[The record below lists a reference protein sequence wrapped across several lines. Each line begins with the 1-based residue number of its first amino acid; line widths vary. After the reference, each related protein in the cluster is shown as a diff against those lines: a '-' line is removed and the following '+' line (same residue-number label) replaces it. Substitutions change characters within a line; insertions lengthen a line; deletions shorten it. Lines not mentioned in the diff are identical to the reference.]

1 MNDIYYP
8 AIELPEGVT
17 IGHASNSVT
26 GCTAILC
33 SGAVAGVDVRGG
45 APGTRET
52 DLLHNEKAMNRID
65 AIVLS
70 GGSAYGLE
78 AACGVMAHLREQG
91 KGFTV
96 GEKVVP
102 IVCSAV
108 LFDLNGPDYNY
119 PDSAMGKLAA
129 ESASAQKIPF
139 GKVGAGTGATV
150 GKIRGLDF
158 ADEGGIGSATVRA
171 GEAFVTAVVAVN
183 ALGDVTDPA
192 TNKIVAGAHANDGTF
207 LDTAGCIISGNFPRL
222 LYGNTT
228 IGCIITNAALD
239 KVQANNLASVAHN
252 GLARTIRPVHTQHD
266 GDTLFCISKGSVQ
279 ADQSMLGVMAEEA
292 VARAVISAVTRR
304 A

>member
-1 MNDIYYP
+1 MSDIYYP
-8 AIELPEGVT
+8 TIELPEGIT

-33 SGAVAGVDVRGG
+33 TDAVAGADVRGG

-52 DLLHNEKAMNRID
+52 DLLHNEKAMDRID
-65 AIVLS
+65 AVVLS

-78 AACGVMAHLREQG
+78 ASCGVMAYLRDQG
-91 KGFTV
+91 KGFAV

-119 PDSAMGKLAA
+119 PDAAMGKLAA
-129 ESASAQKIPF
+129 ESATCDKIPF

-158 ADEGGIGSATVRA
+158 ADEGGIGAATVRA

-183 ALGDVTDPA
+183 ALGDVFDPY

-207 LDTAGCIISGNFPRL
+207 LDTAGCIVSGNFPRL

-228 IGCIITNAALD
+228 IGCVITNAALT

-252 GLARTIRPVHTQHD
+252 GLARTIRPVHTSHD
-266 GDTLFCISKGSVQ
+266 GDTLFCIAKGNAK
-279 ADQSMLGVMAEEA
+279 ADPDMLGVMAQEA
-292 VARAVISAVTRR
+292 VVRAVLGAVLRK
-304 A
+304 

>member
-8 AIELPEGVT
+8 AVELPEGVT

-52 DLLHNEKAMNRID
+52 DLLHNEKAMERID
-65 AIVLS
+65 AVVLS

-78 AACGVMAHLREQG
+78 ASCGVMAYLREQG

-119 PDSAMGKLAA
+119 PDSAMGRLAA
-129 ESASAQKIPF
+129 ESAGARKIPF

-158 ADEGGIGSATVRA
+158 ADEGGIGAATVRA

-183 ALGDVTDPA
+183 ALGDITDP
-192 TNKIVAGAHANDGTF
+192 TTGKIVAGAHANDGTF

-228 IGCIITNAALD
+228 IGCVITNAALS

-279 ADQSMLGVMAEEA
+279 ADSSMLGVMAEEA
-292 VARAVISAVTRR
+292 VARAVLGAVTRK
-304 A
+304 